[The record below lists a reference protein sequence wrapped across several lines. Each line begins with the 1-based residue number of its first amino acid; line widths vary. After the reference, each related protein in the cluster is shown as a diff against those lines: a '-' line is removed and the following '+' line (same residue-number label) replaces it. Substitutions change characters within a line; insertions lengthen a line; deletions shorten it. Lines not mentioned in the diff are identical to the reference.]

1 MTVAAQT
8 PMQRVWPQPSHP
20 AAVRVVSSRLLA
32 SIDHH
37 EDADADTDSSA
48 DSSADDE
55 QEKQKAAS
63 FCLTAVA
70 ARDIPAASLVAR
82 NTSTTLA
89 AVKAYST
96 VQVSRNAHI
105 ELNSDLLYCNHSC
118 DPNVRFVTSTL
129 AADSLAGPPGAPIA
143 GALEVWSTRA
153 IPAGEELRFF
163 YPSTEWEMSQP
174 FRCSCGASQCLGWV
188 DGAKKTAAEVLQRYW
203 LSDHIRALLEERER
217 EREGN

>member
-8 PMQRVWPQPSHP
+8 PMQRAWPQPSHP

-32 SIDHH
+32 STDTDTHSS
-37 EDADADTDSSA
+37 TDSS
-48 DSSADDE
+48 SSADDN
-55 QEKQKAAS
+55 EKKKAAS

-96 VQVSRNAHI
+96 VQVSRDAHI

-129 AADSLAGPPGAPIA
+129 AADSLQGPPGASVA

-153 IPAGEELRFF
+153 IRAGEELRFF

-174 FRCSCGASQCLGWV
+174 FRCSCGAGQCLGWV
-188 DGAKKTAAEVLQRYW
+188 DGASKTAAEVLQRYW
-203 LSDHIRALLEERER
+203 LSDHIRALLGEKLDHAIDHR
-217 EREGN
+217 

>member
-1 MTVAAQT
+1 MTVAASRPTQPAPGT
-8 PMQRVWPQPSHP
+8 AQAPMERQWMQPSHP
-20 AAVRVVSSRLLA
+20 SAIRVVSSRLLL
-32 SIDHH
+32 SSG
-37 EDADADTDSSA
+37 AD
-48 DSSADDE
+48 E
-55 QEKQKAAS
+55 KAAS
-63 FCLTAVA
+63 FCLAAVA
-70 ARDIPAASLVAR
+70 DHDIPADSLVAR

-96 VQVSRNAHI
+96 VQVSRDRHI

-129 AADSLAGPPGAPIA
+129 AMDGHSGQADAPVS

-174 FRCSCGASQCLGWV
+174 FRCSCGAAQCLGWV
-188 DGAKKTAAEVLQRYW
+188 DGAKKTPAEVLRRYW
-203 LSDHIRALLEERER
+203 LSDHIRALLEEREDR
-217 EREGN
+217 